1 MEHILGRLDRQLE
14 LENRQ
19 VILFLDNAPSHPETL
34 QDSLELIKPIF
45 LPKNTISDL

>member
-34 QDSLELIKPIF
+34 QDPLEIIKLIF
-45 LPKNTISDL
+45 LPNNTISDL